1 MNAAARIVEACR
13 ETENRVLASAAL
25 LDRLA
30 ALPPGVTRRRLGELA
45 LRGKERPLELC
56 ALEADMD
63 RALNRLARRETGVFS
78 SPSPGERL

>member
-13 ETENRVLASAAL
+13 ETENRGLAYAAL

-56 ALEADMD
+56 ALEADGD
-63 RALNRLARRETGVFS
+63 RALNRRARRETGVFS
-78 SPSPGERL
+78 PPSLGERF